1 MKGSVT
7 TSGRDR
13 PNFAST
19 SAIWRTAP
27 PPTCNIRGAAMLAF
41 TAVMAQSSPER
52 ASFTTKS
59 REPEVAA
66 RWIYVSADVA
76 RATD

>member
-1 MKGSVT
+1 
-7 TSGRDR
+7 
-13 PNFAST
+13 
-19 SAIWRTAP
+19 
-27 PPTCNIRGAAMLAF
+27 LAF

-66 RWIYVSADVA
+66 RPGG
-76 RATD
+76 